1 MLPCSGN
8 PAEGFMC
15 DVTPYPEGQFQDL
28 LWVPNSQDVPVPS
41 THRVVFGYKLHTALH
56 IAQLYIITRV
66 FIMPH
71 NAQCN
76 IDAK

>member
-1 MLPCSGN
+1 
-8 PAEGFMC
+8 MC
-15 DVTPYPEGQFQDL
+15 DVTPYPGGQFQDL
-28 LWVPNSQDVPVPS
+28 LWVPNSQDVQVPS

-56 IAQLYIITRV
+56 RPQLYIMTRV

-76 IDAK
+76 IHSE